1 MTIFVRFAH
10 EYGHLRPQHT
20 LQMIYLNLEGCLGIL
35 KCLQLDLIF
44 FPAWKWNS
52 AFPSAVFL
60 FFTDNTKNNTLPNG
74 TVHMFY
80 LFFTFHGIN
89 LLPFIV
95 GRSYYW
101 YMPNYVMRPYI
112 CIASPP
118 PPVCIDSWLFSL
130 PLIPNTI
137 FAVNI
142 YYVYC
147 TCKKKTFYKL

>member
-1 MTIFVRFAH
+1 
-10 EYGHLRPQHT
+10 
-20 LQMIYLNLEGCLGIL
+20 MIYLNLEGCLGIL

-118 PPVCIDSWLFSL
+118 PHLFALIHDSLVYLLFLILYLLSIYIMCIVHVRRRLFISCNNL
-130 PLIPNTI
+130 CP
-137 FAVNI
+137 I
-142 YYVYC
+142 YYCNKILLYSN
-147 TCKKKTFYKL
+147 KIW